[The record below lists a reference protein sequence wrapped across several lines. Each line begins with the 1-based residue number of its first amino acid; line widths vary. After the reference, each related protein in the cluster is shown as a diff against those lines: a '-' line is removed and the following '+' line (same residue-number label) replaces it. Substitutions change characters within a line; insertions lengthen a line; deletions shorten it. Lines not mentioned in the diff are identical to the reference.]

1 MVAPAEHALTSFL
14 EKGTFS
20 PVFLIK
26 GLSVNWVWCEE
37 ETEEKEVNGS
47 HLDMI
52 QGEPARDKAM
62 PHGRDTSERAEWVIN
77 GEEVVVSG
85 GDCYGEG

>member
-1 MVAPAEHALTSFL
+1 
-14 EKGTFS
+14 
-20 PVFLIK
+20 
-26 GLSVNWVWCEE
+26 
-37 ETEEKEVNGS
+37 
-47 HLDMI
+47 MI